1 MTSQLPAEIFQ
12 QLKQFGA
19 DEPAIKAVI
28 VVGSFARGTAGPDSD
43 VDLVIITTDVQRFLN
58 ERTWIEKFG
67 KIRSCELEDYK
78 LVQSLRV
85 VYKDG
90 PEMEFGITSMEW
102 IADAQRQSSGEIL
115 SGGYRVIYDPDNLVD
130 AFYRKVD

>member
-1 MTSQLPAEIFQ
+1 MTSQL
-12 QLKQFGA
+12 
-19 DEPAIKAVI
+19 
-28 VVGSFARGTAGPDSD
+28 
-43 VDLVIITTDVQRFLN
+43 
-58 ERTWIEKFG
+58 
-67 KIRSCELEDYK
+67 CELEDYK

-85 VYKDG
+85 VYEDG